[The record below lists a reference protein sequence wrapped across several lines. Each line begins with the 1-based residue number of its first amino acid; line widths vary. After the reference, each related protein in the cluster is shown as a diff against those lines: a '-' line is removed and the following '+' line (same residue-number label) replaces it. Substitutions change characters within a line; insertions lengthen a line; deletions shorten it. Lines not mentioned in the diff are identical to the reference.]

1 MPFYAS
7 MMIRRCASASVA
19 FVAVMAACSSSNGPG
34 TSGSSGSAG
43 ASSGSQ
49 SSGSAS
55 NTGSSNAGASGQGFS
70 GAGSSSG
77 NTGGSGGAGASASGS
92 GGGSGSS
99 ASGSTAGS
107 GNAGSGA
114 GNSGTAGATGT
125 TGESGTSA
133 GAGTSGATGTSGVA
147 GASGTGASGAA
158 GATGATGDGG
168 SGATS
173 GSSSAATC
181 PTPALTAGD
190 SMQTVQVGSLMR
202 QYILHVPSAYKGTTA
217 VPLVVDFHPIGGSD
231 TGEESGSPFK
241 AVTDPEGVVTAYPQG
256 EPSPNVGA
264 AWDVGPCCTSPIGG
278 TAVDDV
284 GFAKALVTQVE
295 AKACIDTTR
304 VYAVGFSMGGGMS
317 HYLACHAA
325 DVFAAVVPQSF
336 DLLKENEGD
345 CTPVRPIPE
354 LSFRGTADNVA
365 LYAGGYS
372 SVVTGMPITFLGAQ
386 ACWEKWASID
396 GCTDTPAYPQVN
408 GSTWECSYYKQCQ
421 GNVQVGV
428 CINNGGHEYGDGN
441 IGWTF
446 LKQFT
451 LP

>member
-1 MPFYAS
+1 
-7 MMIRRCASASVA
+7 
-19 FVAVMAACSSSNGPG
+19 
-34 TSGSSGSAG
+34 
-43 ASSGSQ
+43 
-49 SSGSAS
+49 
-55 NTGSSNAGASGQGFS
+55 
-70 GAGSSSG
+70 
-77 NTGGSGGAGASASGS
+77 
-92 GGGSGSS
+92 
-99 ASGSTAGS
+99 
-107 GNAGSGA
+107 
-114 GNSGTAGATGT
+114 
-125 TGESGTSA
+125 
-133 GAGTSGATGTSGVA
+133 
-147 GASGTGASGAA
+147 
-158 GATGATGDGG
+158 
-168 SGATS
+168 
-173 GSSSAATC
+173 
-181 PTPALTAGD
+181 
-190 SMQTVQVGSLMR
+190 MQTVQVGSLVR

-241 AVTDPEGVVTAYPQG
+241 AVTDPEGVITAYPQG

-295 AKACIDTTR
+295 TKACIDKTR

-336 DLLKENEGD
+336 DLLKENEDG

-408 GSTWECSYYKQCQ
+408 GSTWECSYYKQCE